1 MGFGFQLYSFSAFFC
16 PARTHG
22 WTVWLASM
30 EEPRNKRRA
39 IDRIGQRDNVRSKTR
54 SYCFRQPV
62 IHSAKRHPG
71 EKHLHAKR
79 CSIATLTFPRRS
91 RPNCGGCKRIF
102 KRQSTKIIILL
113 SSNPM
118 LPQSWLRSILR
129 TCRNRVS
136 DTSVILF

>member
-1 MGFGFQLYSFSAFFC
+1 MGFGFQLYSFSALFC

-91 RPNCGGCKRIF
+91 RPNCGGCKRRF
-102 KRQSTKIIILL
+102 PNDKARKLL
-113 SSNPM
+113 FSCPRIQCFPN
-118 LPQSWLRSILR
+118 LGFDRFYE
-129 TCRNRVS
+129 RVAI
-136 DTSVILF
+136 VFQIRV